1 MSRRLCPATNS
12 NDEAE
17 LGGVGV
23 ADDAV
28 EVDDVGVPAPAACGL
43 VEAGLPQQ
51 LLAGVGG
58 DLRRQRG
65 QGLDGDGLARGAVA
79 SLVNDAQGALAEE
92 GGLLVVSHAGVGA
105 GALDGG
111 NCKLLGGAGAG
122 PRSLGDDD
130 SPPLLDG
137 LAAHGDGGGWSL
149 ADGHS

>member
-79 SLVNDAQGALAEE
+79 SLVNDAEGALAEE
-92 GGLLVVSHAGVGA
+92 GRLLVVSLA
-105 GALDGG
+105 
-111 NCKLLGGAGAG
+111 GAGAG
-122 PRSLGDDD
+122 
-130 SPPLLDG
+130 LLMAASF
-137 LAAHGDGGGWSL
+137 LAALGPGHVLLATITLLLFLTGWPPMPTAAAGRLQMAIAS
-149 ADGHS
+149 